1 MRPGAPKSAEWIRRT
16 LTDEPGKG
24 MGAPFSQGDAQMYLR
39 SIGLAPPGGP
49 PADAALIERMRSW
62 LDEHRDS

>member
-1 MRPGAPKSAEWIRRT
+1 MRANEAKSAEWIRRT

-24 MGAPFSQGDAQMYLR
+24 MGAPFSEGDAQMYLR

-49 PADAALIERMRSW
+49 PAEAELIERMRRW
-62 LDEHRDS
+62 LEEHRD